1 MPTATRNISAS
12 HGFVSKDPFAT
23 LPPKPCRCCGK
34 AIPFK
39 RSRLGKTTCLPCQ
52 QDLDITEPVK
62 HTVAIAYNK
71 GAYQHIYNPAD
82 LFNTN
87 PKQPRGA

>member
-1 MPTATRNISAS
+1 MSDKTVRRGI
-12 HGFVSKDPFAT
+12 VRKDPYAT
-23 LPPKPCRCCGK
+23 LPPKACRCCGE

-39 RSRLGKTTCLPCQ
+39 RRKLGKLTCLDCQ
-52 QDLDITEPVK
+52 QDLDRTEPVR